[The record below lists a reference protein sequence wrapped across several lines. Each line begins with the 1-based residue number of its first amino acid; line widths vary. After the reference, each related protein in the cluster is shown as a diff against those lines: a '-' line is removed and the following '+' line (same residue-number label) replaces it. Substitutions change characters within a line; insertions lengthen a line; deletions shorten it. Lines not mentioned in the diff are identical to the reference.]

1 MEDQAKIN
9 EQLQSELTRLR
20 RERSWEKRPKA
31 FALKYC

>member
-20 RERSWEKRPKA
+20 RERSWEKRRKHS
-31 FALKYC
+31 L